1 MIIMSC
7 AASTSIRSVA
17 AFAPRVNPCT
27 RMRHALS
34 LSLLHLPNELTP
46 RHHQRVASFKRRR
59 PWEVVEVGSSPSRAN
74 PSCTEHHF
82 HQPLVLFS
90 STSDASAHRSDG
102 SSPIVSIDNL
112 IANWR
117 TDPTLT
123 DVYHLPTLSV
133 PAESVQSLLK
143 NGSIVAPYLASNMSE
158 LKGIHPRVKL
168 VRDVPTH
175 IQDNFMDQDSSSPLT
190 KKRRKLILLDAH
202 QTIPPNVQ
210 QELASLNILPGPLFQ
225 LPIPQEQQTPHRI
238 LEKILPT
245 DAQPPPTSYEQ
256 VGHVLH
262 LNLKSHHE
270 PYGRLIGDVLLE
282 KLSPSVETV
291 VTKIG
296 EVKGPYRTYDMEVLA
311 GRPST
316 DVTVVE
322 HGIRLHFD
330 LSKVYWSTRLSG
342 QRTRSLD
349 EDIQSDEVIA
359 DAFCG
364 VGALCVRAAVE
375 KNCTV
380 VANDLNPAAI
390 EYCRANANRNGVDDK
405 ISAMCGDANDF
416 IASLGH
422 SEGRPLP
429 HHLMLN
435 FPLASVDFL
444 HNLKRWPINKLS
456 EIVPTVHVYTFAR
469 GDAETNKTP
478 ADVAKNMVAI
488 GLLPNLGDSGE
499 ESVKTLNDLGCNIRA
514 REVRDVAPGKV
525 VMWVTFQVTSDL
537 LRTMQEEQSKLLVC
551 AISVND

>member
-1 MIIMSC
+1 MVSFAA
-7 AASTSIRSVA
+7 AASTSIRSAA
-17 AFAPRVNPCT
+17 AFVPRTNPST
-27 RMRHALS
+27 RVRSA
-34 LSLLHLPNELTP
+34 SLLSRSFHSHNACLLRRKTS
-46 RHHQRVASFKRRR
+46 AACFKRHR
-59 PWEVVEVGSSPSRAN
+59 PWEEKLSSPPNRAI
-74 PSCTEHHF
+74 PSLTYNQF
-82 HQPLVLFS
+82 HRARALFS
-90 STSDASAHRSDG
+90 SSTSV
-102 SSPIVSIDNL
+102 SSKANFEDDL

-133 PAESVQSLLK
+133 PAESVHSILK
-143 NGSIVAPYLASNMSE
+143 NGSIVAPYLASNISE

-168 VRDVPTH
+168 VRDILTSS
-175 IQDNFMDQDSSSPLT
+175 IQDKDDMDNPSSSST
-190 KKRRKLILLDAH
+190 KKKRKLILLDAH
-202 QTIPPNVQ
+202 QTIPPEVQ
-210 QELASLNILPGPLFQ
+210 QELNSLNILPGPPFE

-238 LEKILPT
+238 LEKILPA
-245 DAQPPPTSYEQ
+245 DAQPPPTGYEQ

-262 LNLKSHHE
+262 LNLKPHHE
-270 PYGRLIGDVLLE
+270 PYGRLIGDVLLD

-291 VTKIG
+291 VTKVG

-330 LSKVYWSTRLSG
+330 LSQVYWSTRLSG

-349 EDIQSDEVIA
+349 EDILPGQIIA

-364 VGALCVRAAVE
+364 VGALCARAAVE

-390 EYCRANANRNGVDDK
+390 EYCRANALQNGVDDK
-405 ISAMCGDANDF
+405 IQVVCGDANEF
-416 IASLGH
+416 ITSLGH
-422 SEGRPLP
+422 SKDRPLP

-444 HNLKRWPINKLS
+444 HNIKHWPIEKLL
-456 EIVPTVHVYTFAR
+456 EGLPTVHVYTFAR

-478 ADVAKNMVAI
+478 ADVSKEMVAI
-488 GLLPNLGDSGE
+488 GLLPSLGASGE
-499 ESVKTLNDLGCNIRA
+499 DSVKALADLVCNVRA

-525 VMWVTFQVTSDL
+525 VMWVTFQVTRDL
-537 LRTMQEEQSKLLVC
+537 LQVMQ
-551 AISVND
+551 A